1 MALTPRAC
9 SWVLACP
16 MCPDPPLHQED
27 GTPTPGMSVYEAE
40 EWANLANYWSRR
52 ATRPQAA
59 FNRMTATLARARG
72 TVSDLMGGQIS
83 GASTGSAS
91 GTSHDTQGDH
101 SRALTPGTTDSTP
114 SASTPSASTP
124 SASTAPVVADTSIPA
139 LHHSGGDALTGA
151 ATEMAADNMTMVGS
165 EWLDEAISLVQQA
178 VRSEKVLAFHRSH
191 GHPVQRLQDLRDLDL
206 EDLDA
211 YTRRFAT
218 KSFGTGV
225 AGGVAAG
232 VVAGQVSTTWV
243 KTVGAD
249 VAQVVLTASGIVA
262 RACQA
267 YGLDPARED
276 QRPHLEWMLVEAV
289 LGQIPK
295 AALTVAAVRAAAAGA
310 GRQRW
315 SSKYRAEHPVAVA
328 MEKAMQAANVN
339 GSKRVPIQAVVAA
352 MPWMVGAAAAATN
365 GAVLRRV
372 AVVSRQYARTVHL
385 AEKYALP
392 LPEGLA

>member
-1 MALTPRAC
+1 MAVTPRAC
-9 SWVLACP
+9 SWVLAYP
-16 MCPDPPLHQED
+16 MCSDLPTDGEDDSPP
-27 GTPTPGMSVYEAE
+27 PGMSVYETE
-40 EWANLANYWSRR
+40 EWANLTNYWSRR

-59 FNRMTATLARARG
+59 FDRMTATLARARG

-83 GASTGSAS
+83 GTSTGPGS
-91 GTSHDTQGDH
+91 GTSHTQGDH
-101 SRALTPGTTDSTP
+101 SRALTPGTT
-114 SASTPSASTP
+114 ASSPP
-124 SASTAPVVADTSIPA
+124 ASTAPIVADTSVPA
-139 LHHSGGDALTGA
+139 LHPGGDALTGA
-151 ATEMAADNMTMVGS
+151 AAEMAADNVTMVGS

-178 VRSEKVLAFHRSH
+178 VRPEKVLAFHRTH

-211 YTRRFAT
+211 YTHRFAT

-232 VVAGQVSTTWV
+232 VVAAQVSTTWV

-267 YGLDPARED
+267 YGLDPTRED

-295 AALTVAAVRAAAAGA
+295 AALTVAAVRAATAGA

-315 SSKYRAEHPVAVA
+315 SSKYRAEHPVAAA

>member
-1 MALTPRAC
+1 MC
-9 SWVLACP
+9 SDLP
-16 MCPDPPLHQED
+16 THSED
-27 GTPTPGMSVYEAE
+27 GTPTPGMSAYEAE

-59 FNRMTATLARARG
+59 FDRMTAIMARARG
-72 TVSDLMGGQIS
+72 TVSDLMGDQIS
-83 GASTGSAS
+83 GTSTGTSIGSGS
-91 GTSHDTQGDH
+91 GTSLDTQGDH
-101 SRALTPGTTDSTP
+101 SRPLTPGAT
-114 SASTPSASTP
+114 ASTPPAT
-124 SASTAPVVADTSIPA
+124 TAPIVADTSVPA
-139 LHHSGGDALTGA
+139 LHPGGDALTGA
-151 ATEMAADNMTMVGS
+151 AAEMAADNVTMVGS

-178 VRSEKVLAFHRSH
+178 IRPEKVLAFHRTH

-267 YGLDPARED
+267 YGLDPTRED

-315 SSKYRAEHPVAVA
+315 SSKYRAEHPVAAA